1 MQRYL
6 LSSNQRIEEW
16 RVKKS
21 DKEHWM
27 RHRQLPQELRES
39 VHRYD
44 RYKWVATYGVDEETL
59 LSDLPKGLRRQI
71 KRHLCLNL
79 VRRVRTPGPAWPLIY
94 LPIYNF
100 SFNDQDLEISR
111 GFKYFKTI

>member
-1 MQRYL
+1 MQTYIQSINNRL
-6 LSSNQRIEEW
+6 DEW

-27 RHRQLPQELRES
+27 HHRQLPQQLRES

-59 LSDLPKGLRRQI
+59 LSELPKGLRMQI

-79 VRRVRTPGPAWPLIY
+79 VRRVRTPSR
-94 LPIYNF
+94 N
-100 SFNDQDLEISR
+100 IS
-111 GFKYFKTI
+111 TNL